1 MTGNMSA
8 YEEAMSKGH
17 AAAWDQ
23 QWARAI
29 ACYRAALQEMP
40 TDSAALTSLGFALLQ
55 SGKPEDALLI
65 YQRAAAVTPG
75 DPVAPEKCGEI
86 LAQLGRIQPAVQTYL
101 AVAEVHLRRR
111 DIDKAITNWGR
122 VVALAPNHLAA
133 HSRLALAL
141 ERTGKNQLAAL
152 EYLEVARLFQRAND
166 IDRATQAIS
175 HALQLEPQSQPVRD
189 ALEALR
195 RGTPLTSPTQGGG
208 VLKPK
213 DTGMLSRDEAQALAP
228 GEGSDVDAWLG
239 LPGEEVS
246 LAPSEATAGTASP
259 VAAAKEVALSQLAEM
274 LFEQDMDT
282 SKTSGSL
289 SGGSR
294 SGVISRDAETRRAQA
309 MMYLGQAIG
318 QANANLEAALGNFAG
333 ALNAGLDHP
342 LVQFMLGALSF
353 ELDRPDGAIKYL
365 PAAARRLDVGMG
377 ALVGLGLA
385 YSKTGQPVEAFKHLM
400 EAVKQYDLQLVKD
413 TPHYEDRLAEA
424 YESLEEALG
433 HASEEQLAQMV
444 PSLTN
449 FLSGEGWEE
458 RLRQARRD
466 LDVSAEEG
474 QVTTL
479 GEMLASPGSDRL
491 LETLQQVNRHI
502 NQRRFASA
510 MEEAYYALHLSP
522 LYLPA
527 HVRIAEILVAEDQ
540 RPAAIAKY
548 TVTADAYQIRGDTRR
563 AARLMQEVL
572 KLNPMDVNGRSR
584 LIHMLMDGGDTEDI
598 LSQYLELADIYYQL
612 ADLETARNTYE
623 DALAYADR
631 ANASRDWKVR
641 LLHQVADIDMQRLA
655 WKDSLHAYEQINK
668 LSAYDEKARQM
679 VVELAFR
686 LGIPKQAL
694 AELDVFLQPMLA
706 ARNLAKATQ
715 VLQELAAS
723 YPDEPGLVARLA
735 RFYQDQG
742 KKAEA
747 IAQYEQLAEMYV
759 EARQTPRAI
768 ETLRTIIALEPDNP
782 AEYQQL
788 LEQLQEGATAR

>member
-1 MTGNMSA
+1 MNA
-8 YEEAMSKGH
+8 YDEAMSKGH

-40 TDSAALTSLGFALLQ
+40 ADSAALTNLGFALLQ

-111 DIDKAITNWGR
+111 DIDKAITNWSR
-122 VVALAPNHLAA
+122 VVTLAPNHLAA

-166 IDRATQAIS
+166 VDKATQAVS

-195 RGTPLTSPTQGGG
+195 HGTPLASPAPGGG
-208 VLKPK
+208 ALKPK
-213 DTGMLSRDEAQALAP
+213 DTGMLSRDQAQALAP
-228 GEGSDVDAWLG
+228 GEAGDVDTWLG
-239 LPGEEVS
+239 LPGEAAS
-246 LAPSEATAGTASP
+246 LALPAEATAGTASP
-259 VAAAKEVALSQLAEM
+259 IAAAKEVALSQLAEM

-289 SGGSR
+289 GGASR
-294 SGVISRDAETRRAQA
+294 GGVLSRDAETRRAQA
-309 MMYLGQAIG
+309 MMFLGQAIG
-318 QANANLEAALGNFAG
+318 QANSNPEAALGNFSG

-365 PAAARRLDVGMG
+365 PAAARRLDVGLG

-433 HASEEQLAQMV
+433 HASDEQLAQMV
-444 PSLTN
+444 PALTN

-527 HVRIAEILVAEDQ
+527 HVRIAEILVAEEQ
-540 RPAAIAKY
+540 RAPAIAKY

-584 LIHMLMDGGDTEDI
+584 LINMLMDSGDTADI

-612 ADLETARNTYE
+612 ADLETARSTYR

-668 LSAYDEKARQM
+668 LSTYDEKARQM
-679 VVELAFR
+679 VVELSFR

-694 AELDVFLQPMLA
+694 AELDVFLQPMIA

-715 VLQELAAS
+715 VLQELAAN
-723 YPDEPGLVARLA
+723 YPEEPGLVARLA
-735 RFYQDQG
+735 RLYQDQG
-742 KKAEA
+742 KKSEA

-759 EARQTPRAI
+759 EAKQTPRAI
-768 ETLRTIIALEPDNP
+768 DTLRTIIALEPDNP

-788 LEQLQEGATAR
+788 LEQLQEDATAR